1 LHSAEQLCFCRQSIY
16 SKKDILVPKN
26 EDGEFELILGNR
38 QLLSVFF
45 IVVILLGVFFTM
57 GYIVGRNS
65 APALGVASASRNG
78 TTAIPTELP
87 PARTSEPPPSRPETA
102 APVETAPQVPQESA
116 PKETARTETARV
128 EAPKASDPP
137 RVESPKG
144 EASKREPAKT
154 ESAKPEK
161 DRTRNAKKSATRLQP
176 EPGQTYL
183 QLAAT
188 SEHEADI
195 LADVL
200 RRKGFKAMTAEIE
213 EKPGTFRVL
222 VGPLGDVPANK
233 MRADLQNAGFPG
245 NAAIRR
251 TF

>member
-1 LHSAEQLCFCRQSIY
+1 M
-16 SKKDILVPKN
+16 PKN

-65 APALGVASASRNG
+65 GTVTAEVTPTPSVDSRPAAETPTRTPEPAPAPPAPAESAPQPAPAPPVAVREPDPPKREPKA
-78 TTAIPTELP
+78 
-87 PARTSEPPPSRPETA
+87 PARTASGSH
-102 APVETAPQVPQESA
+102 PVA
-116 PKETARTETARV
+116 
-128 EAPKASDPP
+128 
-137 RVESPKG
+137 G
-144 EASKREPAKT
+144 E
-154 ESAKPEK
+154 
-161 DRTRNAKKSATRLQP
+161 
-176 EPGQTYL
+176 TYL

-188 SEHEADI
+188 SRHEADI
-195 LADVL
+195 MVDVL
-200 RRKGFKAMTAEIE
+200 KKKTFRAMAAEID

-222 VGPLGDVPANK
+222 VGPITDTTANK
-233 MRADLQNAGFPG
+233 MRADLQGAGFPG

>member
-1 LHSAEQLCFCRQSIY
+1 L
-16 SKKDILVPKN
+16 PKN

-65 APALGVASASRNG
+65 GAVTADVTPIPSVDARPAAVETPPAKAPEPAPATS
-78 TTAIPTELP
+78 TPT
-87 PARTSEPPPSRPETA
+87 
-102 APVETAPQVPQESA
+102 ETAPQQPA
-116 PKETARTETARV
+116 PTAPVTER
-128 EAPKASDPP
+128 DPEP
-137 RVESPKG
+137 P
-144 EASKREPAKT
+144 KREPRAET
-154 ESAKPEK
+154 
-161 DRTRNAKKSATRLQP
+161 RTASGSHPVA
-176 EPGQTYL
+176 GQTYL

-195 LADVL
+195 MVDVL
-200 RRKGFKAMTAEIE
+200 RKKSFRAMAAEIE
-213 EKPGTFRVL
+213 ERPGTFRVL
-222 VGPLGDVPANK
+222 VGPITDTTANK
-233 MRADLQNAGFPG
+233 MRADLQGAGFPG

>member
-1 LHSAEQLCFCRQSIY
+1 M
-16 SKKDILVPKN
+16 PKN

-65 APALGVASASRNG
+65 GTMTAELTPVPGVDARPPATEAPARAPEPAPAPAPS
-78 TTAIPTELP
+78 TPT
-87 PARTSEPPPSRPETA
+87 
-102 APVETAPQVPQESA
+102 ETAPQQPATPA
-116 PKETARTETARV
+116 PVAEREPEPPRREPRAEARTVTG
-128 EAPKASDPP
+128 SH
-137 RVESPKG
+137 
-144 EASKREPAKT
+144 PA
-154 ESAKPEK
+154 A
-161 DRTRNAKKSATRLQP
+161 
-176 EPGQTYL
+176 GQTYL

-188 SEHEADI
+188 SQHEADI
-195 LADVL
+195 MVDVL
-200 RRKGFKAMTAEIE
+200 RKKSFRAMAAEID

-222 VGPLGDVPANK
+222 VGPITDTTANK
-233 MRADLQNAGFPG
+233 MRADLQGAGFPG

>member
-1 LHSAEQLCFCRQSIY
+1 M
-16 SKKDILVPKN
+16 PKN

-65 APALGVASASRNG
+65 GAVTAELTPVPGVDARPPATDAPAKATDPAP
-78 TTAIPTELP
+78 AP
-87 PARTSEPPPSRPETA
+87 PAPT
-102 APVETAPQVPQESA
+102 ETAPQQPPPAPPVAERDSA
-116 PKETARTETARV
+116 P
-128 EAPKASDPP
+128 P
-137 RVESPKG
+137 
-144 EASKREPAKT
+144 KRETKA
-154 ESAKPEK
+154 
-161 DRTRNAKKSATRLQP
+161 
-176 EPGQTYL
+176 EPRIVSGSHPIAGQTYL

-188 SEHEADI
+188 TQHEAGI
-195 LADVL
+195 MVDVL
-200 RRKGFKAMTAEIE
+200 RKKSFRAMAAEID

-222 VGPLGDVPANK
+222 VGPITDTTANK
-233 MRADLQNAGFPG
+233 MRADLQGAGFPG

>member
-1 LHSAEQLCFCRQSIY
+1 M
-16 SKKDILVPKN
+16 PKN

-65 APALGVASASRNG
+65 GTATAELTPAPVVDGRLPATEAPAKTPEPS
-78 TTAIPTELP
+78 
-87 PARTSEPPPSRPETA
+87 PAPA
-102 APVETAPQVPQESA
+102 APTETAPQQPA
-116 PKETARTETARV
+116 PATPATEREPEPT
-128 EAPKASDPP
+128 
-137 RVESPKG
+137 
-144 EASKREPAKT
+144 KREP
-154 ESAKPEK
+154 
-161 DRTRNAKKSATRLQP
+161 KS
-176 EPGQTYL
+176 EPRVVSGSHPAAGQTYL

-188 SEHEADI
+188 SQHEADI
-195 LADVL
+195 MVDVL
-200 RRKGFKAMTAEIE
+200 RKKKFHAMAAEID

-222 VGPLGDVPANK
+222 VGPITDSTANK
-233 MRADLQNAGFPG
+233 MRADLQGEGFPG

>member
-1 LHSAEQLCFCRQSIY
+1 M
-16 SKKDILVPKN
+16 PKN

-65 APALGVASASRNG
+65 GTATAELTPIPSVDARPSAAEAPAKA
-78 TTAIPTELP
+78 
-87 PARTSEPPPSRPETA
+87 SEPVPVPA
-102 APVETAPQVPQESA
+102 APTETAPQLPPPAAPAAESE
-116 PKETARTETARV
+116 PE
-128 EAPKASDPP
+128 PP
-137 RVESPKG
+137 
-144 EASKREPAKT
+144 KREPKT
-154 ESAKPEK
+154 EARAVSGSRPA
-161 DRTRNAKKSATRLQP
+161 S
-176 EPGQTYL
+176 GQTYL

-188 SEHEADI
+188 SQHEADI
-195 LADVL
+195 LVDVL
-200 RRKGFKAMTAEIE
+200 RKKKFRAMAAEID

-222 VGPLGDVPANK
+222 VGPITEGTANK
-233 MRADLQNAGFPG
+233 MRADLQGAGFPG

>member
-1 LHSAEQLCFCRQSIY
+1 L
-16 SKKDILVPKN
+16 PKN

-65 APALGVASASRNG
+65 SILTADSVVSPNPDGKPPAA
-78 TTAIPTELP
+78 EP
-87 PARTSEPPPSRPETA
+87 PARTAEPAPAPPA
-102 APVETAPQVPQESA
+102 ETAPQQPAQDAEREA
-116 PKETARTETARV
+116 EPATP
-128 EAPKASDPP
+128 APKAERS
-137 RVESPKG
+137 RTASESQ
-144 EASKREPAKT
+144 PA
-154 ESAKPEK
+154 A
-161 DRTRNAKKSATRLQP
+161 
-176 EPGQTYL
+176 GQTYL

-195 LADVL
+195 MVDVL
-200 RRKGFKAMTAEIE
+200 RKKRFKAMAAEID

-222 VGPLGDVPANK
+222 VGPITDTTANK
-233 MRADLQNAGFPG
+233 MRADLQGAGFPG

>member
-1 LHSAEQLCFCRQSIY
+1 LA
-16 SKKDILVPKN
+16 KN

-65 APALGVASASRNG
+65 GTVTAEVTPIPSVEGRPAAVEAPARAPDPAPVPS
-78 TTAIPTELP
+78 P
-87 PARTSEPPPSRPETA
+87 PA
-102 APVETAPQVPQESA
+102 ETAPQQPA
-116 PKETARTETARV
+116 PATPAADRE
-128 EAPKASDPP
+128 P
-137 RVESPKG
+137 
-144 EASKREPAKT
+144 EPAK
-154 ESAKPEK
+154 
-161 DRTRNAKKSATRLQP
+161 P
-176 EPGQTYL
+176 EPTRTVSGSHPVAGQTYL

-195 LADVL
+195 LVDVL
-200 RRKGFKAMTAEIE
+200 RKKNFRAMAAEID

-222 VGPLGDVPANK
+222 VGPVTDTTANK
-233 MRADLQNAGFPG
+233 MRADLQGAGFPG